1 MIAEKS
7 DESEESFFVENENPL
22 EKNVLSLH
30 LQIHSISPNLILF
43 PSNTLSHTLSL
54 FLPLSYM
61 LSLSHTHII
70 SISLSLS
77 AKHNLSPT

>member
-7 DESEESFFVENENPL
+7 DESEESFFCWEWKSSR
-22 EKNVLSLH
+22 KNVLSLH

-54 FLPLSYM
+54 FLPQSYM